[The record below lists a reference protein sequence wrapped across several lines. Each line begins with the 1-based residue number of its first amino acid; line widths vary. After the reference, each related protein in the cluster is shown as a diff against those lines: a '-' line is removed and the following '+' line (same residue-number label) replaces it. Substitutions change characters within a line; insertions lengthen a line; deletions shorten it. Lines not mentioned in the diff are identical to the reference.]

1 MSSEIQARGPL
12 DGRQIQANGV
22 RLAGLPSAALVNVR
36 GPIADAAIDKALKRV
51 IGCQRPTRP
60 NSIEVGKAGRILWL
74 GPDEWLVELPTDG
87 ALDQTALEAALASTQ
102 ATVCAVGAGL
112 ARVSVEGSQARWLLA
127 AGSPLAG
134 DRTAI
139 AAGDCAQTR
148 LAHASVIVV
157 AESADALTVL
167 VRRSMA
173 GYLWQWFEAASA
185 RLESAQPAAS

>member
-74 GPDEWLVELPTDG
+74 GPGRSLTAND
-87 ALDQTALEAALASTQ
+87 ALECSVDRRIVDR
-102 ATVCAVGAGL
+102 AT
-112 ARVSVEGSQARWLLA
+112 
-127 AGSPLAG
+127 
-134 DRTAI
+134 DI
-139 AAGDCAQTR
+139 N
-148 LAHASVIVV
+148 
-157 AESADALTVL
+157 
-167 VRRSMA
+167 
-173 GYLWQWFEAASA
+173 
-185 RLESAQPAAS
+185 